1 MIFSGDLTY
10 MQAGIDTS
18 GKPQAVSEFPSL
30 KDLFFSIVPS
40 NIVDPF
46 KGGNILQ
53 VMFLAIFF
61 GVVLNK
67 MGLPKKAGQAISV
80 VICVDPIAAMFNGV
94 CNESANIT
102 TTFALAKSNNMLDKE
117 VYYKS
122 CDSTWMNESFCQTFL
137 FLYSCG

>member
-67 MGLPKKAGQAISV
+67 MGLPRKLARPSALLSVLTPSQPCSMVSAMKVPISLPPSHWPSRIICWIKKCIIRVETRPG
-80 VICVDPIAAMFNGV
+80 
-94 CNESANIT
+94 
-102 TTFALAKSNNMLDKE
+102 
-117 VYYKS
+117 
-122 CDSTWMNESFCQTFL
+122 
-137 FLYSCG
+137 